1 MGGAATRDSNVA
13 YDVMVAA
20 GEAEARYNKAELQL
34 TDIADALQADW
45 VPLARQLGVSDEEV
59 YRIQTEYDYVCEQA
73 LVMLHLWVHKNGEQ
87 ATGAYAITAPPRI
100 YMYMC
105 IFMS

>member
-1 MGGAATRDSNVA
+1 
-13 YDVMVAA
+13 MVAA
-20 GEAEARYNKAELQL
+20 GDAEARYNKAELQL
-34 TDIADALQADW
+34 TDIAEALQADW

-87 ATGAYAITAPPRI
+87 ATGAYAITAPPRT
-100 YMYMC
+100 YMYVRLHVLIHVLELVELMWN
-105 IFMS
+105 MY